1 MAVQVFTLWGV
12 IKHQDGVDMAPD
24 VQEQLE
30 AEAIQMEGL
39 FNSGDYVALEVLAR
53 SFVER
58 HPLIGFGWSVL
69 GTSLQLQGK
78 DSLPA
83 LQKAADLLPQDAL
96 AQSNLGDALQSA
108 GEYARAEA
116 SYAMAL
122 AIEPNSAETHLNL
135 GNALKAQG
143 QLERAETSYIQA
155 LTLRPDFAEAHYNLG
170 ITLKAR
176 GRLEEAEKNFRQ
188 AIQIQPNF
196 GQAHVELGST
206 LVEAG
211 QLTGAEAIF
220 RAAVQLIPTL
230 AEAHANL
237 GATLK
242 TLGRPL
248 EAEASFRQA
257 IHLNPE
263 LAEAHSNLGAILFGM
278 ARASEAEASFRHALT
293 INPDFAEAH
302 NGLAAALR
310 SLSRPEDA
318 VASCRT
324 ALRINPKLAEAHN
337 NLGALLSDLGQFEE
351 AELSYRLATEIDPAF
366 ALAYSNRL
374 FHLSHM
380 EAVDAKTLF
389 SEHLR
394 FAKQFE
400 APLVAMWPHH
410 QNRKDPD
417 RQLRVGFVSGDLRNH
432 PVASY
437 LEPVLA
443 HLSESAQLSLYAYH
457 NHAHEDNVTDR
468 LKQYLPHWRSIVELS
483 DEAVAQKVVEDG
495 IDILVD
501 LSGHTDKNRLLV
513 FARKPAPVQLSWI
526 GYAGTT
532 GLKAVDYYVAD
543 RLASPFG
550 SLDSQFSEKLVR
562 TPASAP
568 FLPFKDAPSVNDSPS
583 IRNGHLTFGS
593 FNLVRKL
600 NPSVIALWSQ
610 VLRAVPDAK
619 MLLGGMHS
627 TAEIDILADRFSSE
641 GIARDR
647 LTFHSKCAMP
657 DYLRLHHQVDICLDT
672 FPYPAAT
679 TSCHALWMGVPTIT
693 LAGETPVS
701 RVGAALQKHAGL
713 DQFVSASTADYVAAA
728 MYWSRNFVE
737 LATIRQELRVRLS
750 QSAMSQSDTIA
761 SVFVMALR
769 LMWQRWC
776 NGLPA
781 ESFEVPRSI

>member
-1 MAVQVFTLWGV
+1 
-12 IKHQDGVDMAPD
+12 MAPD

-30 AEAIQMEGL
+30 ADAAQMEGL
-39 FNSGDYVALEVLAR
+39 FNSGDYLALETLAR

-83 LQKAADLLPQDAL
+83 LQKAAVLLPQDAL
-96 AQSNLGDALQSA
+96 AHSNLGDALQA
-108 GEYARAEA
+108 TGQYDLAEA
-116 SYAMAL
+116 SYAMAIT
-122 AIEPNSAETHLNL
+122 IEPNSAETHVNR
-135 GNALKAQG
+135 GNALKAHG
-143 QLERAETSYIQA
+143 QLERAETSYKQA
-155 LTLRPDFAEAHYNLG
+155 LTLRPEFAEAHYNLG
-170 ITLKAR
+170 ITLKER
-176 GRLEEAEKNFRQ
+176 GRLDEAEKHLRQ
-188 AIQIQPNF
+188 AIQINPNF
-196 GQAHVELGST
+196 GPAHVELGST
-206 LVEAG
+206 LIEAG
-211 QLTGAEAIF
+211 QLHQAESVFRTAI
-220 RAAVQLIPTL
+220 QLLPDL

-242 TLGRPL
+242 TFGRPS
-248 EAEASFRQA
+248 EAEASFRRA
-257 IHLNPE
+257 IHLAPD
-263 LAEAHSNLGAILFGM
+263 LAEAHSNLGAVLLGI
-278 ARASEAEASFRHALT
+278 ARASEAEVSFRRALT
-293 INPDFAEAH
+293 INPGFADAH
-302 NGLAAALR
+302 NGLAATLR
-310 SLSRPEDA
+310 SLNRLEDA

-337 NLGALLSDLGQFEE
+337 NLGALLSDLGQYEE
-351 AELSYRLATEIDPAF
+351 AELSYRLAIEIDPGL
-366 ALAYSNRL
+366 ALAHSSRL

-389 SEHLR
+389 AEHLK

-400 APLVAMWPHH
+400 APLVATWPQH
-410 QNRKDPD
+410 QNSKDPD

-443 HLSESAQLSLYAYH
+443 HLSKSAQLSLYAYH
-457 NHAHEDNVTDR
+457 NHAHEDEVTDR
-468 LKQYLPHWRSIVELS
+468 LKRYLPHWRSIVEMS
-483 DEAVAQKVVEDG
+483 DEAVAQKILEDG

-532 GLKAVDYYVAD
+532 GLKAVDYYIAD

-550 SLDSQFSEKLVR
+550 SLDSQFSEKLVL

-593 FNLVRKL
+593 FNLARKL

-627 TAEIDILADRFSSE
+627 TADIEILADRFGCE

-647 LTFHSKCAMP
+647 ITFHLKCAMP
-657 DYLRLHHQVDICLDT
+657 AYLKLHHQVDICLDT

-693 LAGETPVS
+693 LAGDTPVS

-713 DQFVSASTADYVAAA
+713 SQFVSASKADYVATA

-737 LATIRQELRVRLS
+737 LATIRKDLRLS
-750 QSAMSQSDTIA
+750 FSHSAMGQSDAVA
-761 SVFVMALR
+761 SVFGIALR
-769 LMWQRWC
+769 VIWQRWC
-776 NGLPA
+776 RGLPT
-781 ESFEVPRSI
+781 ESFEAPRGD